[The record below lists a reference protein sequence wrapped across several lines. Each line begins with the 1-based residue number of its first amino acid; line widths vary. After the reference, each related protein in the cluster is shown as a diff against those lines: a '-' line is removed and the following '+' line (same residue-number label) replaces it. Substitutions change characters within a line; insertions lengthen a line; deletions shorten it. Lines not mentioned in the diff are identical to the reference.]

1 MAPESLAQD
10 CPTSAGRHLGADD
23 VEVLCAPEHLAG
35 AAVRALGWEGTV
47 LPPDALLGRRVV
59 VVADLLQ
66 EAHER
71 RIASGWGPV
80 TDRVSVS
87 MWHWPQMRHLVPPV
101 AVRLRGVLAPARHWR
116 TGLAGTAPFA
126 GLCATALLLPAHIA
140 RNVECRNHA
149 GRHGVT
155 VVAAAGPHDL
165 DPDAV
170 DVVQP
175 GRLAPTSATH
185 PNPISR
191 WVHELVYDRMLRLAS
206 TSTPS

>member
-1 MAPESLAQD
+1 MASESLAQD
-10 CPTSAGRHLGADD
+10 HRASVGRHLGADD
-23 VEVLCAPEHLAG
+23 VEVLCAPEYLIG
-35 AAVRALGWEGTV
+35 AAVRTLGWDGTV

-59 VVADLLQ
+59 LVADLL
-66 EAHER
+66 EEVHEQ
-71 RIASGWGPV
+71 RIESGWGPV

-116 TGLAGTAPFA
+116 TGLAGTAPFT

-149 GRHGVT
+149 GRHGAT
-155 VVAAAGPHDL
+155 VIAAAGPDDL

-170 DVVQP
+170 DVVQS
-175 GRLAPTSATH
+175 GRLAPVSSTH
-185 PNPISR
+185 PNLISR
-191 WVHELVYDRMLRLAS
+191 WIHELVYDRLLS
-206 TSTPS
+206 LPS